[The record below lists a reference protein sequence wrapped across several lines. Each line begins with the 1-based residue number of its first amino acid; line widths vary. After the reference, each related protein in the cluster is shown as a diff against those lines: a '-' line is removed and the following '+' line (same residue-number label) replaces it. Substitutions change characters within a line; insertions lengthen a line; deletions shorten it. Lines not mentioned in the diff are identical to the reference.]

1 MTQRTLPMVAELQ
14 KSASIEQVGGV
25 VVFNARQRGRSGF
38 GLVGVIVLSL
48 FVPVLG
54 SAIPL
59 QDPKVTKADPELFFK
74 RGQEALAKG
83 DLNTAAMEFEGV
95 LKLDPRSG
103 AAHANLG
110 VIAMRRKNWDQALA
124 ELHQAEKLAPQ
135 MTGARLNI
143 GLVEYRRANYV
154 DAIPPLENVVRESPD
169 STQARYL
176 LGLCYTFVEKYDDAV
191 QILEPLWPKF
201 SDQFVYLYVL
211 GNAAF
216 RVGNKELDEKASR
229 RLIEV
234 GGDSPEFHL
243 LKGKALLAH
252 NDDQKA
258 LEEFQKAAVGG
269 DSLPFLHFELG
280 VTYWRM
286 EKLDLALEEL
296 RKDIELEPEI
306 GYNYEQLGR
315 VYLQLGREQ
324 EAENAFLEAVNR
336 EPRLPT
342 ALVELAKIHLR
353 KGDLQSASREAQF
366 AVKLAPRNQNA
377 HFLRGQV
384 LQKLGRTREARAEFA
399 EASKIMAAGVERD
412 RKLVEKGATADPE
425 LAQQP

>member
-1 MTQRTLPMVAELQ
+1 MSIGGKQRRRELGL
-14 KSASIEQVGGV
+14 ATV
-25 VVFNARQRGRSGF
+25 V
-38 GLVGVIVLSL
+38 VLSL
-48 FVPVLG
+48 FWPVPGLAAR
-54 SAIPL
+54 S
-59 QDPKVTKADPELFFK
+59 QDPELKKTNPALLFK
-74 RGQEALAKG
+74 EGQDALAKG
-83 DLNTAAMEFEGV
+83 DLDAASSDFAAV
-95 LKLDPRSG
+95 LNLDPRSG

-124 ELHQAEKLAPQ
+124 ELHEAQKLAPQ
-135 MTGARLNI
+135 MTGIRLNI
-143 GLVEYRRANYV
+143 GLVEYRRADYV
-154 DAIPPLENVVRESPD
+154 EAIPPLESVVREQPD
-169 STQARYL
+169 SSQARYL

-191 QILEPLWPKF
+191 RVLEPLWPKL

-234 GGDSPEFHL
+234 GGDSAEFHL
-243 LKGKALLAH
+243 LKGKALLTR

-258 LEEFQKAAVGG
+258 LEEFQKAAAGG

-286 EKLDLALEEL
+286 EKLDQALQEL
-296 RKDIELEPEI
+296 HKDIELEPEI

-324 EAENAFLEAVNR
+324 EAESAFLEALKR

-353 KGDLQSASREAQF
+353 KGDLQAASREAES
-366 AVKLAPRNQNA
+366 AVKLAPKNHNA
-377 HFLRGQV
+377 HFVTGQV
-384 LQKLGRTREARAEFA
+384 LQKLGRTEEARAEFA
-399 EASKIMAAGVERD
+399 EAGNIMAAGVERD
-412 RKLVEKGATADPE
+412 RRLVEKGATADPE
-425 LAQQP
+425 LARQP

>member
-1 MTQRTLPMVAELQ
+1 MAGGFAVSIGGNQRRREL
-14 KSASIEQVGGV
+14 GLTTV
-25 VVFNARQRGRSGF
+25 VM
-38 GLVGVIVLSL
+38 LSL
-48 FVPVLG
+48 FWPVSDLAAP
-54 SAIPL
+54 S
-59 QDPKVTKADPELFFK
+59 QDPELKKTNPALLFK
-74 RGQEALAKG
+74 DGQDALAKG
-83 DLNTAAMEFEGV
+83 DLDTASSDFEEV
-95 LKLDPRSG
+95 LKLDPGSG

-110 VIAMRRKNWDQALA
+110 VIAMRRKNWEQALA
-124 ELHQAEKLAPQ
+124 ELHKAQKLAPQ
-135 MTGARLNI
+135 MTGIGLNI

-154 DAIPPLENVVRESPD
+154 EAILPLESVVREQPGS
-169 STQARYL
+169 SQARYL

-191 QILEPLWPKF
+191 RVLEPLWPQL

-234 GGDSPEFHL
+234 GGDSAEFHL
-243 LKGKALLAH
+243 LKGKALLTR

-258 LEEFQKAAVGG
+258 LEEFQKAAAGG

-324 EAENAFLEAVNR
+324 EAENAFLEAVKR

-353 KGDLQSASREAQF
+353 KGDLQSASREAES
-366 AVKLAPRNQNA
+366 AVKLAPKNHNA
-377 HFLRGQV
+377 HFINGQV
-384 LQKLGRTREARAEFA
+384 LQKLGRTQEARAEFA

-412 RKLVEKGATADPE
+412 RRLVEKGVTADPE
-425 LAQQP
+425 LARQP